1 MAVTMSSESADTL
14 VLNQFIPYRV
24 VSLGKQISD
33 SLAKI
38 YSEEF
43 DLSVAE
49 WRILASLAELPAQT
63 ARDIGTLTGM
73 DKVKMS
79 RAVKLLDEK
88 DCLLKQ
94 KNAKDK
100 RASYLTLSARGIDLY
115 KEIAPQALAW
125 EQELISVLQ
134 PDEHKVFMAVMDKLQ
149 ARLA

>member
-115 KEIAPQALAW
+115 KAIAPQALAW

>member
-1 MAVTMSSESADTL
+1 MVAIMSDDLADSL

-49 WRILASLAELPAQT
+49 WRVLASLAELPAQT
-63 ARDIGTLTGM
+63 ARDIGTLTSM

-79 RAVKLLDEK
+79 RAVKLLDDK
-88 DCLLKQ
+88 AYLLKK
-94 KNAKDK
+94 KNPNDN
-100 RASYLTLSARGIDLY
+100 RASYLSLSAKGMRLY
-115 KEIAPQALAW
+115 RDIAPRALAW

-134 PDEHKVFMAVMDKLQ
+134 PAEHEVFMAVMDKLREQ
-149 ARLA
+149 LE